1 MNQQKRNKKKKA
13 LTGNFHKSVFGSV
26 KSIVAGFGHGHRSLQ
41 LISIPGLLA
50 VAFLLWPQSAAAK
63 VGESASLNPL
73 TMGIGLLGGLALFLY
88 GMEKMTDGL
97 KAAAGEQMKVLLTK
111 LTRNPVTGAF
121 TGALVTA
128 VIQSSS
134 VTTVLV
140 VGFVSAGLM
149 TLVQSVGVIFGAN
162 VGTTVT
168 AQIVAFNVTAA
179 ALPLIIIGFFMI
191 FIGKH
196 GRALFFGKM
205 LMGLGLIFYGMAAM
219 GDAMSPLRSHEGFI
233 ELMQSMERPI
243 LGMLIGALF
252 TALVQ
257 SSSATIGLAVV
268 MATQGLVTLPAG
280 IAIVFGAKIGTCV
293 TALLAALGKPQDA
306 VRAAVVH
313 VTYNMLGALLWLGFI
328 DQLASLSMWVSAS
341 YPDLNGAERI
351 AQEVPRQIAN
361 AATIWATANVLIFL
375 PFSSLFARLASWLV
389 PDRQVT
395 ETAIV
400 RAQFLDEELMRV
412 PSLALE
418 RVRLELGH
426 MVELVEKMLEKV
438 PAAFRTREFRE
449 VSQHH
454 DQVAVLRGAILEYLQ
469 HIGRENLTDTESDE
483 HAQLVY
489 AAGEIESISA
499 AIGRELASLGQV
511 FRDENLTAS
520 EATGTLLEQLY
531 TETRD
536 AARAGLRAIVDN
548 DERSAQDVVARRNE
562 LFKLGNRLLQQQAE
576 RLALNDPQRLLKH
589 RLQVDMLDRMQ
600 RIYGVA
606 ERMAISVLPRGVLA
620 GELVA

>member
-1 MNQQKRNKKKKA
+1 MKLPDLYKKQKAPERNTYVSVSMA
-13 LTGNFHKSVFGSV
+13 LKLFVR
-26 KSIVAGFGHGHRSLQ
+26 GFVSLHRILPQ
-41 LISIPGLLA
+41 TFVPGILLA
-50 VAFLLWPQSAAAK
+50 AVLFWPQSAAAEG
-63 VGESASLNPL
+63 GESASLNPL
-73 TMGIGLLGGLALFLY
+73 AMGVGLLGGLALFLY

-128 VIQSSS
+128 IIQSSS

-191 FIGKH
+191 FIGKQGH
-196 GRALFFGKM
+196 ALHSGKM

-219 GDAMSPLRSHEGFI
+219 GDAMSPLRTHQGFI
-233 ELMQSMERPI
+233 ELMQSMERPL
-243 LGMLIGALF
+243 LGMLVGALF

-306 VRAAVVH
+306 LRAAVVH
-313 VTYNMLGALLWLGFI
+313 VTYNVLGALLWLGFI
-328 DQLASLSMWVSAS
+328 DQLAGLATWVSAS
-341 YPDLNGAERI
+341 YPDLQGTERI
-351 AQEVPRQIAN
+351 AKEVPRQIAN
-361 AATIWATANVLIFL
+361 AATIWATANVVILL
-375 PFSSLFARLASWLV
+375 PFCSLFARLANWLV
-389 PDRQVT
+389 PERQVA

-400 RAQFLDEELMRV
+400 KTQFLDEELMRV

-426 MVELVEKMLEKV
+426 MTEIVDKMLENV
-438 PAAFRTREFRE
+438 PEAFRARDFRD
-449 VSQHH
+449 VSHYH
-454 DQVAVLRGAILEYLQ
+454 DQVVVLREAVLEYLQ
-469 HIGRENLTDTESDE
+469 HIGRENLTDAESDE

-489 AAGEIESISA
+489 ATGEIENISA
-499 AIGRELASLGQV
+499 VVGRELASLGEAL
-511 FRDENLTAS
+511 RDESVTAS
-520 EATGTLLEQLY
+520 EATGALLEQLY
-531 TETRD
+531 NETRD
-536 AARAGLRAIVDN
+536 AARAGLRAMVEK

-562 LFKLGNRLLQQQAE
+562 LWKLGNELLQQQAE
-576 RLALNDPQRLLKH
+576 RLALDDPQRLLKH
-589 RLQVDMLDRMQ
+589 RLQVDLLDRLR
-600 RIYGVA
+600 RIYSVA
-606 ERMAISVLPRGVLA
+606 ERMAISVLPRGVLV
-620 GELVA
+620 GEMTA